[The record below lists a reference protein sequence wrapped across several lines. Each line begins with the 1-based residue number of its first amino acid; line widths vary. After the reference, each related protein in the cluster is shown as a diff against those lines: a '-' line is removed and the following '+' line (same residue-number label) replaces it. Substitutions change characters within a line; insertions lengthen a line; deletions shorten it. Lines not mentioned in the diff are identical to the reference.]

1 MSTGAFQRVIW
12 IRISVIQD
20 HSDHDTDE
28 FISGHGLIGFFLMRD
43 VLSELRSL
51 ITPKKR
57 TRVYT
62 CCLDYETATYCPI
75 MSCWTPKLLTNT
87 TCRIHS
93 FTFSDKIL
101 Q

>member
-28 FISGHGLIGFFLMRD
+28 FISGHGLIGVFLTRD

-51 ITPKKR
+51 ITPIKR
-57 TRVYT
+57 TRAYT
-62 CCLDYETATYCPI
+62 CFLDYETATYCPI

-87 TCRIHS
+87 TWH
-93 FTFSDKIL
+93 TFFYIFR
-101 Q
+101 